1 MRGKKVYK
9 VLFPLLILVSF
20 LSIGSQVAKSYYDA
34 KKIYDEVKPSLT
46 NEEMLSRKEKNEA
59 LILLYHNVTNSKKAS
74 QEDDL
79 YVHIDDFRKQL
90 DYIVGNGYN
99 VITLEELYRLRKSC
113 EEIPEKTLVLTFD
126 DGDKS
131 SYDTVF
137 PELQK
142 RNLKASFFVTTRQLG
157 ERGYVTK
164 DNLVEMHEAGQDIE
178 SQGHNNEDFINTS
191 LAQVHKSMYISKK
204 ILEETLNKPVLFLV
218 YPNSSFNSEVIRV
231 AQDVGYEW
239 ALSTEPGEFFDHYMT
254 MERVSIPGGSDI
266 DIFKQKLAEYGY

>member
-9 VLFPLLILVSF
+9 VLLPLLILVSF

-99 VITLEELYRLRKSC
+99 VITL
-113 EEIPEKTLVLTFD
+113 
-126 DGDKS
+126 
-131 SYDTVF
+131 
-137 PELQK
+137 
-142 RNLKASFFVTTRQLG
+142 
-157 ERGYVTK
+157 
-164 DNLVEMHEAGQDIE
+164 
-178 SQGHNNEDFINTS
+178 
-191 LAQVHKSMYISKK
+191 
-204 ILEETLNKPVLFLV
+204 
-218 YPNSSFNSEVIRV
+218 
-231 AQDVGYEW
+231 
-239 ALSTEPGEFFDHYMT
+239 
-254 MERVSIPGGSDI
+254 
-266 DIFKQKLAEYGY
+266 